1 MGKAL
6 RCGGVV
12 LGEIR
17 VDQVDNKLG
26 WIGVQRHLLVIML
39 VLVVFATQQDV
50 DLPHI
55 PAPRT
60 TP

>member
-1 MGKAL
+1 L

-12 LGEIR
+12 LGEIS

-39 VLVVFATQQDV
+39 VVVVFVT
-50 DLPHI
+50 
-55 PAPRT
+55 
-60 TP
+60 

>member
-1 MGKAL
+1 MSEAL

-26 WIGVQRHLLVIML
+26 WISVQRHLLVIML
-39 VLVVFATQQDV
+39 VVVVFVT
-50 DLPHI
+50 
-55 PAPRT
+55 R
-60 TP
+60 

>member
-26 WIGVQRHLLVIML
+26 WISVQRHLLVIML
-39 VLVVFATQQDV
+39 VVVAFATQ
-50 DLPHI
+50 
-55 PAPRT
+55 
-60 TP
+60 

>member
-12 LGEIR
+12 LGEIS

-26 WIGVQRHLLVIML
+26 WISVQWHLLTIML
-39 VLVVFATQQDV
+39 VVVFFAT
-50 DLPHI
+50 
-55 PAPRT
+55 R
-60 TP
+60 

>member
-1 MGKAL
+1 MSEAL

-26 WIGVQRHLLVIML
+26 WISVQWHLLTIML
-39 VLVVFATQQDV
+39 VVVFFAT
-50 DLPHI
+50 
-55 PAPRT
+55 R
-60 TP
+60 